1 VANVSPPDEQVV
13 EKLEKR
19 LDSLQIEKQKIQDE
33 FGIQR
38 AKMKDLF
45 LQKESKWRRNC
56 TNLKELARANVL

>member
-1 VANVSPPDEQVV
+1 MANLSPPDEQVV

-19 LDSLQIEKQKIQDE
+19 LDSLQVEKQKIQDE

-45 LQKESKWRRNC
+45 LQKESK
-56 TNLKELARANVL
+56 